1 MKVLAVDDEA
11 LNLTILEDVLIDE
24 GFEVITANHGRD
36 ALEKLKSHKDIE
48 LILLDRMMPEMD
60 GMTAFHNI
68 RENPSFAHIPVI
80 MQTAMADKES
90 VIDGIEAGVFHYL
103 TKPYRREML
112 TAVIRSA
119 LADIRRNSKFM
130 AELTTIKK
138 TFSNIQ
144 SLELTLKTFAEGQRT
159 AHLLAQ
165 CYPHPE
171 RTVIGL
177 LELIYNAIEHGN
189 LSIHGEEK
197 IRLLKNGTLRNER
210 ERLLSLPQNAQKLVS
225 IYFERQEHSIIV
237 RIRDEGRGF
246 NWQSYL
252 SRNNPNISSGIQLA
266 QTVSFDQLHYNQIGN
281 EVTAIQHVI

>member
-1 MKVLAVDDEA
+1 
-11 LNLTILEDVLIDE
+11 
-24 GFEVITANHGRD
+24 
-36 ALEKLKSHKDIE
+36 
-48 LILLDRMMPEMD
+48 MMPEMD